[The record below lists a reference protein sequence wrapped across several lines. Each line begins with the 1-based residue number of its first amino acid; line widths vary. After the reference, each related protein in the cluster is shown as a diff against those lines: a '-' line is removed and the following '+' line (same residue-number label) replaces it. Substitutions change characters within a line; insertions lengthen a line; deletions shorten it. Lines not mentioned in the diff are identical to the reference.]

1 MRIKTNQRQSPLVGV
16 RVTSKFNAA
25 TTTINAYKE
34 KVMRAD
40 VAKVRRNDGLDV
52 LVAIRFDFGRLNESY
67 SSTSKRHAPTV
78 HKLHRRSY

>member
-1 MRIKTNQRQSPLVGV
+1 MRIETDQRQLPLVGI
-16 RVTSKFNAA
+16 RVHKFNAA
-25 TTTINAYKE
+25 TTTINASKE

-52 LVAIRFDFGRLNESY
+52 LVAIRFDFVRLNESY
-67 SSTSKRHAPTV
+67 SSACKRHAPTV